1 MSEANLIA
9 IESFFRSR
17 CNHKRIL
24 ELDALILRKDLGDAH
39 ESSIQAFVQSAIEG
53 VMKDERKV

>member
-1 MSEANLIA
+1 MSETNLIA

-39 ESSIQAFVQSAIEG
+39 ESSIQAFVKSAIEEA
-53 VMKDERKV
+53 MKNERKV